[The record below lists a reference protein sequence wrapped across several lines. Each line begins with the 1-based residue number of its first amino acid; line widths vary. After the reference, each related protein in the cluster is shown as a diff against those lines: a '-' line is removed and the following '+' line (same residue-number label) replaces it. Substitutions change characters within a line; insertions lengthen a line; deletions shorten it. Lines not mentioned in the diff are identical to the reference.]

1 MTHSAKDLAAKD
13 LAAKDLAAED
23 LAADGAAVVRGFL
36 SPEDA
41 ANLRRTV
48 NEIYDFLGSCEHIS
62 NRLLDFHFHLW
73 HGVWLR
79 PLPTFLRKARPDL
92 QQRYEQSLRA
102 VEAQVGRTFG
112 LGWRFFPKRSYFRR
126 HFGLVRKVPWH
137 IDADA
142 ASIYRVAGSAINV
155 WMPLDPVGTDLPSL
169 DFVPRSHNVMRNVPL
184 LAGKDK
190 YRDDAFVGTIGA
202 PSTPQLAVGDALIFD
217 QFVLHRTQDAGS
229 ADAVRTACEFRFVRH
244 AAPTL
249 HGLSGWLRYNWNVLI
264 SPSGYFATRVKGIL
278 GLKQKDSSV

>member
-1 MTHSAKDLAAKD
+1 MTQP
-13 LAAKDLAAED
+13 AED

-48 NEIYDFLGSCEHIS
+48 DEIYAFLGSCEHIS
-62 NRLLDFHFHLW
+62 NRLLGFHFHLW

-79 PLPTFLRKARPDL
+79 PLPAFLRKARPDL
-92 QQRYEQSLRA
+92 QQRYEQSLGA

-112 LGWRFFPKRSYFRR
+112 PGWRFFPKRSYFRR

-142 ASIYRVAGSAINV
+142 ASIYRVAGAAINV

-169 DFVPRSHNVMRNVPL
+169 DFVPHSHTVMRNVPL

-190 YRDDAFVGTIGA
+190 YRDDAFVDTIGV
-202 PSTPQLAVGDALIFD
+202 PSTPQLDVGDALIFD
-217 QFVLHRTQDAGS
+217 QFVLHRTQNAGS
-229 ADAVRTACEFRFVRH
+229 ADAIRTACEFRFVRH

-249 HGLSGWLRYNWNVLI
+249 QGLSGWLRYSLNVLF
-264 SPSGYFATRVKGIL
+264 SPDGFLATKVKGL
-278 GLKQKDSSV
+278 FNRKQDISQSPKQ

>member
-1 MTHSAKDLAAKD
+1 MTYSAKDLAAKD
-13 LAAKDLAAED
+13 LAAKD

-48 NEIYDFLGSCEHIS
+48 NEIYAFLGSCEHIS

-79 PLPTFLRKARPDL
+79 PLPAFLRKARPDL
-92 QQRYEQSLRA
+92 QQRYEQSLGA

-112 LGWRFFPKRSYFRR
+112 PGWRFFPKRSYFRR
-126 HFGLVRKVPWH
+126 HIGLVRKVPWH

-169 DFVPRSHNVMRNVPL
+169 DFVPRSHTVMRDVPL

-217 QFVLHRTQDAGS
+217 QFVLHRTQNAGS
-229 ADAVRTACEFRFVRH
+229 ADAIRTACEFRFVRH

-249 HGLSGWLRYNWNVLI
+249 QGLSGWLRYNWNVLF
-264 SPSGYFATRVKGIL
+264 SPSGFLAARVKGFL

>member
-1 MTHSAKDLAAKD
+1 MTHS
-13 LAAKDLAAED
+13 AKDLAAED
-23 LAADGAAVVRGFL
+23 LAANGAAVVRGFL

-41 ANLRRTV
+41 ANLRRIV

-79 PLPTFLRKARPDL
+79 PLPAFLRKARPDL
-92 QQRYEQSLRA
+92 QQRYEQSLSA

-112 LGWRFFPKRSYFRR
+112 PGWRFFPKRSYFRR
-126 HFGLVRKVPWH
+126 HFGMALKVPWH

-155 WMPLDPVGTDLPSL
+155 WMPLDTVGTDLPSL
-169 DFVPRSHNVMRNVPL
+169 DFVPRSHAVMRKVPL
-184 LAGKDK
+184 MTGKDK
-190 YRDDAFVGTIGA
+190 YRDDAFVETIGA
-202 PSTPQLAVGDALIFD
+202 PETPQLTAGDALIFD
-217 QFVLHRTQDAGS
+217 QFVLHRTQNAGS

-249 HGLSGWLRYNWNVLI
+249 HGLSGWLRYSLNVMF
-264 SPSGYFATRVKGIL
+264 SPDGFLATRAKGLL

>member
-1 MTHSAKDLAAKD
+1 MGMTQP
-13 LAAKDLAAED
+13 AED

-48 NEIYDFLGSCEHIS
+48 EEIYACLGFCEHIS
-62 NRLLDFHFHLW
+62 HRLLGYHFRLW

-79 PLPTFLRKARPDL
+79 PLPGFLRKARPDL
-92 QQRYEQSLRA
+92 QLRYEQSLGT
-102 VEAQVGRTFG
+102 VEAQVSRLLGP
-112 LGWRFFPKRSYFRR
+112 GWRFFPKRSYFRR
-126 HFGLVRKVPWH
+126 HIGMALKVPWH

-169 DFVPRSHNVMRNVPL
+169 DFVPRSHTVMRKVPL
-184 LAGKDK
+184 MTGKDK
-190 YRDDAFVGTIGA
+190 YRDEAFVDTIGA

-217 QFVLHRTQDAGS
+217 QFVLHRTQQAGS
-229 ADAVRTACEFRFVRH
+229 ADSVRTACEFRFVRH
-244 AAPTL
+244 AAPTW
-249 HGLSGWLRYNWNVLI
+249 HGLSGWLRYNWNVLF
-264 SPSGYFATRVKGIL
+264 SPRGYFAARAKDFL
-278 GLKQKDSSV
+278 GLKEKDSSV

>member
-1 MTHSAKDLAAKD
+1 MTQP
-13 LAAKDLAAED
+13 AED

-41 ANLRRTV
+41 ASLRRTV
-48 NEIYDFLGSCEHIS
+48 DEIYAFLGSCQHIS
-62 NRLLDFHFHLW
+62 NRLLDYHFHLW

-79 PLPTFLRKARPDL
+79 PLPAFLRKARPDL
-92 QQRYEQSLRA
+92 QHRYEQSLSA
-102 VEAQVGRTFG
+102 VEAQVRRTFG
-112 LGWRFFPKRSYFRR
+112 PGWRFFPKRSYFRR

-142 ASIYRVAGSAINV
+142 ASIYRVAGAAINV

-169 DFVPRSHNVMRNVPL
+169 DFVPRSHTVMRNVPL

-190 YRDDAFVGTIGA
+190 YRDDAYVGTIGA

-217 QFVLHRTQDAGS
+217 QFVLHRTQNAGS

-249 HGLSGWLRYNWNVLI
+249 QGLSGWLRYSWNVLFSPDGFLATRAKGLFNRKQEI
-264 SPSGYFATRVKGIL
+264 SPPP
-278 GLKQKDSSV
+278 KQ